1 MRDVA
6 IIGVG
11 VTKFG
16 ELWNKSFRAI
26 GIEAGLKAIADA
38 GLSGDEIET
47 MSQFYAK
54 LCVYYYGGKMYEIA
68 DEVKDDPAA
77 RLWDKYQYASELSDF
92 LRRILEDEA
101 KDFGKLYLD

>member
-16 ELWNKSFRAI
+16 ELWNKSFRDI

-38 GLSGDEIET
+38 GLSG
-47 MSQFYAK
+47 
-54 LCVYYYGGKMYEIA
+54 
-68 DEVKDDPAA
+68 
-77 RLWDKYQYASELSDF
+77 
-92 LRRILEDEA
+92 
-101 KDFGKLYLD
+101 